1 VSALPPPPPVAPAPD
16 LSEARHL
23 VERRRLRRRVG
34 LWRLIAVAAL
44 AVAGA
49 VGAWRLAPQ
58 EPYVARHAVAGV
70 IFDDPV
76 RDDFLRGLAD
86 DDRVLA
92 LVLRIDSPGGS
103 VAGSEALYE
112 AVRAVAAAKPVV
124 AVMGEV
130 AASGGYIAA
139 LAADRIVARG
149 GTVTGSIGVVAE
161 YPNVAGLLENIGV
174 GVARVASAPLKAEPS
189 PFREPSPEAL
199 AAQAEVVADAYR
211 WFLALVAERRGLPAD
226 RARGLGDGRVY
237 TGRQAVETG
246 LIDAIG
252 GEEAALD
259 WLTQVRG
266 VPAGARVRDVDP
278 DDESAGFDRLLDGS
292 AVRDALAGW
301 TAAPRPMAILR

>member
-1 VSALPPPPPVAPAPD
+1 VSEPLPSLRPGLVD
-16 LSEARHL
+16 EARHL

-34 LWRLIAVAAL
+34 FWRLVAIASL

-49 VGAWRLAPQ
+49 LAAWKYAPRQ
-58 EPYVARHAVAGV
+58 PYVARHAVLGV
-70 IFDDPV
+70 IFEDGA
-76 RDDFLRGLAD
+76 RDAMLRDIAR

-112 AVRAVAAAKPVV
+112 ALRVVAAEKPVV

-161 YPNVAGLLENIGV
+161 YPNVAGLLDRIGV

-189 PFREPSPEAL
+189 PFREPSEQVL
-199 AAQAEVVADAYR
+199 AAQAEVIEDAYR
-211 WFLALVAERRGLPAD
+211 WFLGLVSERRGLDAAQA
-226 RARGLGDGRVY
+226 RALGDGRVF
-237 TGRQAVETG
+237 TGRQALEAG
-246 LIDAIG
+246 LIDALG
-252 GEEAALD
+252 GEEEALD
-259 WLTQVRG
+259 WLAAE
-266 VPAGARVRDVDP
+266 AGLPRDAPLRDVEP
-278 DDESAGFDRLLDGS
+278 DGPEMGLGDMLGGAAARAALD
-292 AVRDALAGW
+292 AW
-301 TAAPRPMAILR
+301 TGAPRPMAILR